1 MAYCCPSLLVDVN
14 VGDWG
19 VGVFL
24 ESFLELIDS
33 YVLRKI
39 VDVDSVVEFECI
51 SFLVYGG
58 ALEYLGLVHC
68 RDVFVEGVFLV
79 CELFECG
86 YCFSF
91 LGC

>member
-1 MAYCCPSLLVDVN
+1 MAYGCPSLLVDAD

-19 VGVFL
+19 IGVFL
-24 ESFLELIDS
+24 ESFLELIDF

-39 VDVDSVVEFECI
+39 VDVGPVVEFECI

-58 ALEYLGLVHC
+58 ALKYLGLVHC
-68 RDVFVEGVFLV
+68 RDVLVDLVVLV

-86 YCFSF
+86 YCFSV
-91 LGC
+91 LGG

>member
-1 MAYCCPSLLVDVN
+1 MAYGCPSLLVDAN

-24 ESFLELIDS
+24 EGFFEFIDS

-39 VDVDSVVEFECI
+39 VDIDPVDEFECI
-51 SFLVYGG
+51 SFLIYGG

-68 RDVFVEGVFLV
+68 RGMKVTEEERSSV
-79 CELFECG
+79 LF
-86 YCFSF
+86 
-91 LGC
+91 

>member
-1 MAYCCPSLLVDVN
+1 MTYGCPSLLVDAD

-24 ESFLELIDS
+24 EGFLEFINS

-39 VDVDSVVEFECI
+39 VDIDSVVEFECI
-51 SFLVYGG
+51 SFLVYGE

-68 RDVFVEGVFLV
+68 GMYLWRGVPCL
-79 CELFECG
+79 
-86 YCFSF
+86 
-91 LGC
+91 